1 MSVILSRKQHR
12 QAFRRGV
19 LVSCQV
25 VREHDFK
32 RVSYLALDLS
42 TEGMM
47 VATSD
52 RVLTG
57 EEVIV
62 TFRAPFG
69 RRWFDAQATVARVIH
84 GRRPGDTG
92 RALGLQFHGCGD
104 AWKRELFGHLRGLP
118 ARGPTR
124 PMI

>member
-1 MSVILSRKQHR
+1 MSVILSRQLHR
-12 QAFRRGV
+12 QTFRRGV
-19 LVSCQV
+19 LLSCQV

-32 RVSYLALDLS
+32 RIAYLGLDLS

-47 VATSD
+47 VKTDD

-57 EEVIV
+57 EELIV

-92 RALGLQFHGCGD
+92 RALGLQFHGHD
-104 AWKRELFGHLRGLP
+104 AAWKNDLFGHLRGLP